1 MTRPAGLGQTARG
14 AGAATAPVDGSVRP
28 RVALQTLVFAPAAK
42 QVYFPAD
49 SGPQAVLSAPPGYR
63 TQRETTVNQQDRDF
77 VRTALAV
84 LVGLVLLAVIFF
96 FAAQLLS
103 KMSGGGPATLT
114 MAEKATSE
122 RIAPVG
128 RVEIGSG
135 ESAAA
140 GAAAGGGRS
149 GQDVYQAVCS
159 ACHATGA
166 AGAPKVGDE
175 AAWKPRVEQGMDG
188 LMQSVVNGKGAMP
201 PRGGGQAS
209 DEELRKAIVHML
221 QETGMEVPGGADA
234 ASADAASAD
243 AASADAASADAASA
257 DAGAQLGAAA
267 AEDTKAGDA
276 KAAGDQGGADLA
288 RGKEVVQKT
297 CGTCHNTGVAGAPKI
312 GDKEAWQPRVDQGMD
327 ALLQST
333 INGKGAMP
341 PKGGGDYNE
350 ADLKAAIQYMLKET
364 GF

>member
-1 MTRPAGLGQTARG
+1 M
-14 AGAATAPVDGSVRP
+14 
-28 RVALQTLVFAPAAK
+28 
-42 QVYFPAD
+42 
-49 SGPQAVLSAPPGYR
+49 
-63 TQRETTVNQQDRDF
+63 NQQDRDF

-122 RIAPVG
+122 RIDPVG
-128 RVEIGSG
+128 EVNVGSG
-135 ESAAA
+135 DGAAS

-149 GQDVYQAVCS
+149 GQEVYQAVCS

-166 AGAPKVGDE
+166 AGAPKVGDKG
-175 AAWKPRVEQGMDG
+175 AWQPRVDQGMDG

-209 DEELRKAIVHML
+209 DEELRKTIAFML
-221 QETGMEVPGGADA
+221 KETGLEVPGGSDQ
-234 ASADAASAD
+234 
-243 AASADAASADAASA
+243 
-257 DAGAQLGAAA
+257 AGAEEGQAKEQAAA
-267 AEDTKAGDA
+267 DQGEA
-276 KAAGDQGGADLA
+276 KAEGEQGGVDLA

-327 ALLQST
+327 VLMQST

-341 PKGGGDYNE
+341 PKGGGNYNE
-350 ADLKAAIQYMLKET
+350 DELRAAIQYMLNET

>member
-1 MTRPAGLGQTARG
+1 M
-14 AGAATAPVDGSVRP
+14 
-28 RVALQTLVFAPAAK
+28 
-42 QVYFPAD
+42 
-49 SGPQAVLSAPPGYR
+49 
-63 TQRETTVNQQDRDF
+63 NQQDRDF

-122 RIAPVG
+122 RIDPVG
-128 RVEIGSG
+128 EVNVGSG
-135 ESAAA
+135 DGAAS

-149 GQDVYQAVCS
+149 GQEVYQAVCS

-175 AAWKPRVEQGMDG
+175 GAWKPRVDQGMDG

-209 DEELRKAIVHML
+209 DEELRKAIAFML
-221 QETGMEVPGGADA
+221 QETGLEVPGGADA
-234 ASADAASAD
+234 GSDQ
-243 AASADAASADAASA
+243 
-257 DAGAQLGAAA
+257 AGAEEGQAKEQAAA
-267 AEDTKAGDA
+267 DQGEA
-276 KAAGDQGGADLA
+276 KAEGEQGGVDLA

-327 ALLQST
+327 VLMQST

-341 PKGGGDYNE
+341 PKGGGNYNE
-350 ADLKAAIQYMLKET
+350 DELRAAIQYMLNET